1 MIKRRA
7 FLGGT
12 LSAATAAKAKAQSA
26 TAVAQSAVN
35 LTSLGR
41 WYGRS

>member
-12 LSAATAAKAKAQSA
+12 LSAATVAKAEAQPA
-26 TAVAQSAVN
+26 TAVAQSAV
-35 LTSLGR
+35 
-41 WYGRS
+41 